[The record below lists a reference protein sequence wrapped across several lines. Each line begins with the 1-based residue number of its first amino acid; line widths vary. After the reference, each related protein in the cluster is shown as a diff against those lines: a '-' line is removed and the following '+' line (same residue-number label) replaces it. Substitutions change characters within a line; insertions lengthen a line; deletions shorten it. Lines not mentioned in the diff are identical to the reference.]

1 MARLWKSTK
10 YPGVRYREHKTRK
23 HGIRPDQYF
32 SIRYQKDGKRKE
44 EGVGWASEGWSPQKV
59 ALKLAEL
66 KEAAV
71 TGQGES
77 RLSERREKVQAEKEQ
92 RQEEKDRQ
100 EKDSVTLEV
109 FFNSIYYPAI
119 QAEKKK
125 KAHTTEEQLFRI
137 WINPTIGNKPFQE
150 ISTFDL
156 ERLKKTML
164 DAGKSPRT
172 IEYALTTLG
181 MIFRYAGRT
190 GHHVG
195 EIPTSQV
202 KKPKYDNKRV
212 RFLSLDEAHQLL
224 YILKGMS
231 TQVHDMALVSL
242 HCGLRAGEIFSLTWG
257 DVDLKHGLVNLL
269 DTKSGCRTL
278 SMTADV
284 KQIFTTRG
292 PGRRE
297 KLIFPA
303 GHGGRIKIM
312 SNSFRNGV
320 KKAGFNEGITDRRQ
334 RVTFHTLRHS
344 FASWL
349 VMEGISLYEVKELL
363 GHASLA
369 MTERYSHLSPDRNRK
384 AADTMGAIFKK
395 ASTARNDAYSE
406 LKRGDALDLKKVMKS
421 W

>member
-92 RQEEKDRQ
+92 RQKEKDRQ
-100 EKDSVTLEV
+100 EKDSITLEV

-156 ERLKKTML
+156 ERLKKTMV

-181 MIFRYAGRT
+181 MIFRYAART
-190 GHHVG
+190 GHHQG
-195 EIPTSQV
+195 DIPTSQV

-212 RFLSLDEAHQLL
+212 RFLSTDEAHQLL
-224 YILKGMS
+224 DTLKMMS
-231 TQVHDMALVSL
+231 PQVHDMALLSL

-303 GHGGRIKIM
+303 GHGGQIKII

-384 AADTMGAIFKK
+384 AADTMGAIFQKK
-395 ASTARNDAYSE
+395 SSGQIKIMNTRQ
-406 LKRGDALDLKKVMKS
+406 RGAI
-421 W
+421 

>member
-23 HGIRPDQYF
+23 HGIKPDQYF
-32 SIRYQKDGKRKE
+32 SVRYQKDGKRKE
-44 EGVGWASEGWSPQKV
+44 EGVGWATEGWTPQKV

-77 RLSERREKVQAEKEQ
+77 RLSERREKVQAEKDQ
-92 RQEEKDRQ
+92 RQKEKERQ
-100 EKDSVTLEV
+100 EKDSVTLRK
-109 FFNSIYYPAI
+109 FFKEIYYPAI

-125 KAHTTEEQLFRI
+125 KVYTTEEQLFRI
-137 WINPTIGNKPFQE
+137 WINPTIGDKPFKG
-150 ISTFDL
+150 ISTFDI
-156 ERLKKTML
+156 ERLKKTMK

-190 GHHVG
+190 GHHQG
-195 EIPTSQV
+195 DIPTSKV

-212 RFLSLDEAHQLL
+212 RFLSTEEAHQLL
-224 YILKGMS
+224 DTLKKIS
-231 TQVHDMALVSL
+231 PQVHDMALLSL

-257 DVDLKHGLVNLL
+257 SVDMNHGLVTLL
-269 DTKSGCRTL
+269 DTKSGKTRTL

-284 KQIFTTRG
+284 KQMFTG
-292 PGRRE
+292 MGQGRRE
-297 KLIFPA
+297 ELVFPA
-303 GHGGRIKIM
+303 VNGGKIKII
-312 SNSFRNGV
+312 SNSFRNAV
-320 KKAGFNEGITDRRQ
+320 KKCGFNDGVTDRRQ

-349 VMEGISLYEVKELL
+349 VMEGISLYEVQKLL

-369 MTERYSHLSPDRNRK
+369 MTERYSHLSPDRNKR
-384 AADTMGAIFKK
+384 AAETMGAIFKK
-395 ASTARNDAYSE
+395 ADTTVKIQAVNE
-406 LKRGDALDLKKVMKS
+406 
-421 W
+421 